1 MEIII
6 KDTLRKLR
14 REKGIT
20 QEQLATHLNITQQ
33 SVGKWERGEGL
44 PDIALLPEI
53 ALYFGVT
60 IDDLLGVGETR
71 IKERIEAY
79 QQESHDLWNKGDI
92 AANIALWE
100 KANTEFPS
108 NNQVKHHLMDVLVY
122 EFWSDVPRR
131 DDTADRIIA
140 LGEDLLAHSTDNNM
154 RDSVIQ
160 TMCFTY
166 DQIGDK
172 EKAKEYAMIQG
183 SYWTTCN
190 ELLTSVLTGDELL
203 NQCQYN
209 IQTLADLLTMNAG
222 LLTRSDRYTTE
233 EKMRIYRFCI
243 DLMKMVYGRENYG
256 FYACRVAGFHFNIA
270 RICADRKDTEGCL
283 AELDAMIDHTVYYD
297 TYSDGKY
304 SGLLVNSQEYSRKN
318 NTKNYTESS
327 CSRCLTDLQNPIF
340 DFVRDDPRFIELTN
354 RLQRISN

>member
-6 KDTLRKLR
+6 KDNLRKLR

-20 QEQLATHLNITQQ
+20 QEQLAVHLNITQQ
-33 SVGKWERGEGL
+33 SVGKWERGEGF
-44 PDIALLPEI
+44 PDISLLPEI

-60 IDDLLGVGETR
+60 IDDLLGVGEAR
-71 IKERIEAY
+71 IKERVAAY
-79 QQESHDLWNKGDI
+79 QQESHDLWNKGDV

-100 KANTEFPS
+100 KAYTEFPS
-108 NNQVKHHLMDVLVY
+108 NDQVKYHLMNVLVY

-140 LGEDLLAHSTDNNM
+140 LGEDLLAHSADGDI
-154 RDSVIQ
+154 RAGVIQ

-172 EKAKEYAMIQG
+172 EKAKEYAMMQG

-203 NQCQYN
+203 NQCQCN
-209 IQTLADLLTMNAG
+209 IQTLADLLTINVNILA
-222 LLTRSDRYTTE
+222 RSDRYTTE
-233 EKMRIYRFCI
+233 EKLRIYRFCV
-243 DLMKMVYGRENYG
+243 DLMKMVYEGENYG
-256 FYACRVAGFHFNIA
+256 FYACRVAEFHFNIA
-270 RICADRKDTEGCL
+270 RIYADQKNTKGCL

-297 TYSDGKY
+297 TYSNGKY
-304 SGLLVNSQEYSRKN
+304 VGLLVNRQEYSRKN

-327 CSRCLTDLQNPIF
+327 SSRCLSDLQNPIF
-340 DFVRDDPRFIELTN
+340 DFLRDEPRFIELTN

>member
-1 MEIII
+1 MEIIM

-20 QEQLATHLNITQQ
+20 QEQLANHLNITQQ
-33 SVGKWERGEGL
+33 SVGKWERGEGM
-44 PDIALLPEI
+44 PDISLLPEI

-60 IDDLLGVGETR
+60 IDDLLGVGEAR

-79 QQESHDLWNKGDI
+79 QQESHDLWNKGDV
-92 AANIALWE
+92 ATNIALWE
-100 KANTEFPS
+100 KAYTEFPS
-108 NNQVKHHLMDVLVY
+108 NDQVMHHLMDVLVY

-172 EKAKEYAMIQG
+172 EKAKEYAMMQG

-190 ELLTSVLTGDELL
+190 ELLSNILKGDELL
-203 NQCQYN
+203 DQCQCN
-209 IQTLADLLTMNAG
+209 IQILADLIGLNALTAS
-222 LLTRSDRYTTE
+222 RSERYSAE
-233 EKMRIYRFCI
+233 EKIEIHRFCVHVFEMI
-243 DLMKMVYGRENYG
+243 YGSENYG
-256 FYACRVAGFHFNIA
+256 FYACRIA
-270 RICADRKDTEGCL
+270 DSYASIAYIYADQKNAEECL
-283 AELDAMIDHTVYYD
+283 KALEAMAKYTVYYD
-297 TYSDGKY
+297 TYADGIY
-304 SGLLVNSQEYSRKN
+304 SGLLVNRCQYSRKN
-318 NTKNYTESS
+318 NTKNYMGNS
-327 CSRCLTDLQNPIF
+327 CNKKL
-340 DFVRDDPRFIELTN
+340 N
-354 RLQRISN
+354 RLQDSRFDFLREEPRFVELIHRLQAIST